1 MQVFGGKDCEMVRRS
16 GEVEGRY
23 EIPALNFGAL
33 PHGERRDVAES
44 RRRVLDTARELF
56 EERGVDAVSMHEIGR
71 AAGVGQG
78 TLYRRYEHK
87 GALCSAL
94 LFESTERFY
103 EGVRARA
110 EKGDDTALIQ
120 LGHLI
125 DDLAVFNEENAPLLG
140 AVRDAAG
147 GERRMEMYRNPFYGW
162 LRATVILL
170 LRRAM
175 DEGYAAPDLDVE
187 YAADFVLA
195 PLNIDLYLFQR
206 RALGMEPVRIT
217 GVLRGLLLDGLR
229 GGAGRRPA

>member
-1 MQVFGGKDCEMVRRS
+1 MVREA
-16 GEVEGRY
+16 GDGEGRY
-23 EIPALNFGAL
+23 EIPVLSFGVL
-33 PHGERRDVAES
+33 PHGERRDAAES

-56 EERGVDAVSMHEIGR
+56 EERGVDSVSMHEIGR

-103 EGVRARA
+103 ERVRARTQ
-110 EKGDDTALIQ
+110 KGNDAALVQ
-120 LGHLI
+120 LGSLI
-125 DDLAVFNEENAPLLG
+125 DDLAAFTEENAPLLG

-162 LRATVILL
+162 LRATVLVLL
-170 LRRAM
+170 EQAIA
-175 DEGYAAPDLDVE
+175 EGEAAPDLDVE

-206 RALGMEPVRIT
+206 HEIGMEPVRIT
-217 GVLRGLLLDGLR
+217 SVLRGLLLYGLQ
-229 GGAGRRPA
+229 ARRATNDV

>member
-1 MQVFGGKDCEMVRRS
+1 MV
-16 GEVEGRY
+16 GEAGDGEGRY
-23 EIPALNFGAL
+23 EIPVLSFGVL
-33 PHGERRDVAES
+33 PHGERRDAAES

-56 EERGVDAVSMHEIGR
+56 DERGVDSVSMHEIGR

-103 EGVRARA
+103 ERVRARTQ
-110 EKGDDTALIQ
+110 KGNDAALVQ
-120 LGHLI
+120 LGSLI
-125 DDLAVFNEENAPLLG
+125 DDLAAFNEENAPLLG

-162 LRATVILL
+162 LRATVIVLL
-170 LRRAM
+170 EQAIA
-175 DEGYAAPDLDVE
+175 EGEAAPDLDVE

-206 RALGMEPVRIT
+206 HELGMEPVRIT
-217 GVLRGLLLDGLR
+217 SVLRRLLLYGLQ
-229 GGAGRRPA
+229 ARRATNDV

>member
-1 MQVFGGKDCEMVRRS
+1 MV
-16 GEVEGRY
+16 GEAGDGEGRY
-23 EIPALNFGAL
+23 EIPVLSFGVL
-33 PHGERRDVAES
+33 PHGERRDAAES

-56 EERGVDAVSMHEIGR
+56 EERGVDSVSMHEIGR

-94 LFESTERFY
+94 LFESTKRFY
-103 EGVRARA
+103 ERVRARTQ
-110 EKGDDTALIQ
+110 KGNDAALVQ
-120 LGHLI
+120 LGSLI
-125 DDLAVFNEENAPLLG
+125 DDLAAFTEENAPLLG

-162 LRATVILL
+162 LRATVIVLL
-170 LRRAM
+170 EQAIA
-175 DEGYAAPDLDVE
+175 EGEAAPDLDVE

-206 RALGMEPVRIT
+206 HELGMEPVRIT
-217 GVLRGLLLDGLR
+217 SVLRGLLLYGLQAR
-229 GGAGRRPA
+229 KSTNDV

>member
-1 MQVFGGKDCEMVRRS
+1 MVREA
-16 GEVEGRY
+16 GDGEGRY
-23 EIPALNFGAL
+23 EIPVLSFGVL
-33 PHGERRDVAES
+33 PHGERRDAAES

-56 EERGVDAVSMHEIGR
+56 EERGVDSVSMHEIGR

-103 EGVRARA
+103 ERVRARTQ
-110 EKGDDTALIQ
+110 KGNDAALVQ
-120 LGHLI
+120 LGSLI
-125 DDLAVFNEENAPLLG
+125 DDLAAFNEENAPLLG

-162 LRATVILL
+162 LRATVLVLL
-170 LRRAM
+170 EQAIA
-175 DEGYAAPDLDVE
+175 EGEAAPDLDVE

-206 RALGMEPVRIT
+206 HEIGMEPVRIT
-217 GVLRGLLLDGLR
+217 SVLRRLLLYGLQAR
-229 GGAGRRPA
+229 KATNDI

>member
-1 MQVFGGKDCEMVRRS
+1 MV
-16 GEVEGRY
+16 GEAGDGEGRY
-23 EIPALNFGAL
+23 EIPVLSFGVL
-33 PHGERRDVAES
+33 PHGERRDAAES

-56 EERGVDAVSMHEIGR
+56 EERGVDSVSMHEIGR

-103 EGVRARA
+103 ERVRARTQ
-110 EKGDDTALIQ
+110 KGNDAALVQ
-120 LGHLI
+120 LGSLI
-125 DDLAVFNEENAPLLG
+125 DDLAAFTEENAPLLG

-162 LRATVILL
+162 LRATVLVLL
-170 LRRAM
+170 EQAIA
-175 DEGYAAPDLDVE
+175 EGEAAPDLDVE

-206 RALGMEPVRIT
+206 HEIGMEPVRIT
-217 GVLRGLLLDGLR
+217 SVLRRLLLYGLQAR
-229 GGAGRRPA
+229 KATNDV

>member
-1 MQVFGGKDCEMVRRS
+1 MVREA
-16 GEVEGRY
+16 GDGEGRY
-23 EIPALNFGAL
+23 EIPVLDFGVL
-33 PHGERRDVAES
+33 PHGERRDAAES
-44 RRRVLDTARELF
+44 RRRVLDTAGELF
-56 EERGVDAVSMHEIGR
+56 EERGVDSVSMHEIGR

-103 EGVRARA
+103 ERVRARTQ
-110 EKGDDTALIQ
+110 KGNDAALVQ
-120 LGHLI
+120 LGSLI
-125 DDLAVFNEENAPLLG
+125 DDLAAFNEENASLLG

-162 LRATVILL
+162 LRATVIVLL
-170 LRRAM
+170 EQAIA
-175 DEGYAAPDLDVE
+175 EGEAAPDLDVE

-206 RALGMEPVRIT
+206 HELGMEPVRIT
-217 GVLRGLLLDGLR
+217 SVLRRLLLYGLQAR
-229 GGAGRRPA
+229 KSTNDV

>member
-1 MQVFGGKDCEMVRRS
+1 MVREA
-16 GEVEGRY
+16 GDGEGRY
-23 EIPALNFGAL
+23 EIPVLSFGVL
-33 PHGERRDVAES
+33 PHGERRDAAES

-56 EERGVDAVSMHEIGR
+56 EERGVDSVSMHEIGR

-103 EGVRARA
+103 ERVRARTQ
-110 EKGDDTALIQ
+110 KGNDAALVQ
-120 LGHLI
+120 LGSLI
-125 DDLAVFNEENAPLLG
+125 DDLAAFNEENAPLLG

-162 LRATVILL
+162 LRATVIVLL
-170 LRRAM
+170 EQAIA
-175 DEGYAAPDLDVE
+175 EGEAAPDLDVE

-206 RALGMEPVRIT
+206 HELGMEPVRIT
-217 GVLRGLLLDGLR
+217 SVLRGLLLYGLQAR
-229 GGAGRRPA
+229 KSTNDV

>member
-1 MQVFGGKDCEMVRRS
+1 MVREVGD
-16 GEVEGRY
+16 GERRY
-23 EIPALNFGAL
+23 EIPVLDFGVL
-33 PHGERRDVAES
+33 PHGERRDAAES
-44 RRRVLDTARELF
+44 RRRVLDTAAELF
-56 EERGVDAVSMHEIGR
+56 EERGVDSVSMHEIGR

-103 EGVRARA
+103 ERVRARTQ
-110 EKGDDTALIQ
+110 KGNDAALVQ
-120 LGHLI
+120 LGSLI
-125 DDLAVFNEENAPLLG
+125 DDLAAFNEENAPLLG

-162 LRATVILL
+162 LRATVLVLL
-170 LRRAM
+170 EQAIA
-175 DEGYAAPDLDVE
+175 EGEAASDLDVE

-206 RALGMEPVRIT
+206 HEIGMEPVRIT
-217 GVLRGLLLDGLR
+217 SVLRGLLLYGLQ
-229 GGAGRRPA
+229 ARRATNDV

>member
-1 MQVFGGKDCEMVRRS
+1 MVREA
-16 GEVEGRY
+16 GDGEGRY
-23 EIPALNFGAL
+23 EIPVLDFGVL
-33 PHGERRDVAES
+33 PHGERRDAAES

-56 EERGVDAVSMHEIGR
+56 EERGVDSVSMHEIGR

-103 EGVRARA
+103 ERVRARTQ
-110 EKGDDTALIQ
+110 KGNDAALVQ
-120 LGHLI
+120 LGSLI
-125 DDLAVFNEENAPLLG
+125 DDLAAFTEENAPLLG

-162 LRATVILL
+162 LRATVIVLL
-170 LRRAM
+170 EQAIA
-175 DEGYAAPDLDVE
+175 EGEAAPDLDVE

-206 RALGMEPVRIT
+206 HEIGMEPVRIT
-217 GVLRGLLLDGLR
+217 SVLRGLLLYGLQAR
-229 GGAGRRPA
+229 KSTNDV

>member
-1 MQVFGGKDCEMVRRS
+1 MVREVGD
-16 GEVEGRY
+16 GERRN
-23 EIPALNFGAL
+23 EIPVLDFGVL
-33 PHGERRDVAES
+33 PHGERRDAAES
-44 RRRVLDTARELF
+44 RRRVLDTAGELF
-56 EERGVDAVSMHEIGR
+56 AERGVDSVSMHEIGR

-103 EGVRARA
+103 ERVRARTQ
-110 EKGDDTALIQ
+110 KGNDAALVQ
-120 LGHLI
+120 LGSLI
-125 DDLAVFNEENAPLLG
+125 DDLAAFNEENAPLLG

-162 LRATVILL
+162 LRATVLVLL
-170 LRRAM
+170 EQAIA
-175 DEGYAAPDLDVE
+175 EGEAAPDLDVE

-206 RALGMEPVRIT
+206 HEIGMEPVRIT
-217 GVLRGLLLDGLR
+217 SVLRRLLLYGLQAR
-229 GGAGRRPA
+229 KSTNDV

>member
-1 MQVFGGKDCEMVRRS
+1 MVR
-16 GEVEGRY
+16 EVGDGEGRY
-23 EIPALNFGAL
+23 EIPVLSFGLL
-33 PHGERRDVAES
+33 PHGERRDAAES

-56 EERGVDAVSMHEIGR
+56 EERGVDSVSMHEIGR

-103 EGVRARA
+103 ERVRARTQ
-110 EKGDDTALIQ
+110 KGNDAALVQ
-120 LGHLI
+120 LGSLI
-125 DDLAVFNEENAPLLG
+125 DDLAAFTEENAPLLG

-162 LRATVILL
+162 LRATVLVLL
-170 LRRAM
+170 EQAIA
-175 DEGYAAPDLDVE
+175 EGEAAPDLDVE

-206 RALGMEPVRIT
+206 HEIGMEPVRIT
-217 GVLRGLLLDGLR
+217 SVLRRLLLYGLQAR
-229 GGAGRRPA
+229 KATNDV

>member
-1 MQVFGGKDCEMVRRS
+1 MVREA
-16 GEVEGRY
+16 GDGEGRY
-23 EIPALNFGAL
+23 EIPVLSFGVL
-33 PHGERRDVAES
+33 PHGERRDAAES

-56 EERGVDAVSMHEIGR
+56 EERGVDSVSMHEIGR

-103 EGVRARA
+103 ERVRARTQ
-110 EKGDDTALIQ
+110 KGNDAALVQ
-120 LGHLI
+120 LGSLI
-125 DDLAVFNEENAPLLG
+125 DDLAAFTEENAPLLG

-162 LRATVILL
+162 LRATVLVLL
-170 LRRAM
+170 EQAIA
-175 DEGYAAPDLDVE
+175 EGEAAPDLDVE

-206 RALGMEPVRIT
+206 HEIGMEPVRIT
-217 GVLRGLLLDGLR
+217 SVLRGLLLYGLQAR
-229 GGAGRRPA
+229 KSTNDV

>member
-1 MQVFGGKDCEMVRRS
+1 MVREA
-16 GEVEGRY
+16 GDGEGRY
-23 EIPALNFGAL
+23 EIPVLSFGVL
-33 PHGERRDVAES
+33 PHGERRDAAES

-56 EERGVDAVSMHEIGR
+56 EERGVDSVSMHEIGR

-103 EGVRARA
+103 ERVRARTQ
-110 EKGDDTALIQ
+110 KGNDAALVQ
-120 LGHLI
+120 LGSLI
-125 DDLAVFNEENAPLLG
+125 DDLAAFTEENAPLLG
-140 AVRDAAG
+140 VVRDASG

-162 LRATVILL
+162 VRATVLVLL
-170 LRRAM
+170 EQAIA
-175 DEGYAAPDLDVE
+175 EGEAAPDLDVE

-206 RALGMEPVRIT
+206 HELGMEPVRIT
-217 GVLRGLLLDGLR
+217 SVLRRLLLYGLQ
-229 GGAGRRPA
+229 ARRATNDV

>member
-1 MQVFGGKDCEMVRRS
+1 MAREAGDGG
-16 GEVEGRY
+16 GRY
-23 EIPALNFGAL
+23 EIPVLDFGVL
-33 PHGERRDVAES
+33 SHGERRDAAKS

-56 EERGVDAVSMHEIGR
+56 EERGVDSVSMHEIGR

-94 LFESTERFY
+94 LFESTERLY
-103 EGVRARA
+103 ERVRARTQ
-110 EKGDDTALIQ
+110 KGNDAALVQ
-120 LGHLI
+120 LGSLI
-125 DDLAVFNEENAPLLG
+125 DDLAAFTEENAPLLG

-162 LRATVILL
+162 LRATVIVLL
-170 LRRAM
+170 EQAIAER
-175 DEGYAAPDLDVE
+175 EAAPDLDVE

-206 RALGMEPVRIT
+206 HELGMDPVRIT
-217 GVLRGLLLDGLR
+217 SVLRGLLLYGLQ
-229 GGAGRRPA
+229 ARRATNDV

>member
-1 MQVFGGKDCEMVRRS
+1 MVREA
-16 GEVEGRY
+16 GDGEGRY
-23 EIPALNFGAL
+23 EIPVLDFGVL
-33 PHGERRDVAES
+33 PHGERRDAAES

-56 EERGVDAVSMHEIGR
+56 EGRGVDSVSMHEIGR

-94 LFESTERFY
+94 LFESTKRFY
-103 EGVRARA
+103 ERVRARTQ
-110 EKGDDTALIQ
+110 KGNDAALVQ
-120 LGHLI
+120 LGSLI
-125 DDLAVFNEENAPLLG
+125 DDLAAFTEENAPLLG

-162 LRATVILL
+162 LRATVLVLL
-170 LRRAM
+170 EQAIA
-175 DEGYAAPDLDVE
+175 EGEAAPDLDVE

-206 RALGMEPVRIT
+206 HEIGMEPVRIT
-217 GVLRGLLLDGLR
+217 SVLRGLLLYGLQAR
-229 GGAGRRPA
+229 KSTNDV

>member
-1 MQVFGGKDCEMVRRS
+1 MV
-16 GEVEGRY
+16 GEAGDGEGRY
-23 EIPALNFGAL
+23 EIPVLSFGVL
-33 PHGERRDVAES
+33 PHGERRDAAES

-56 EERGVDAVSMHEIGR
+56 EERGVDSVSMHEIGR

-94 LFESTERFY
+94 LFESTKRFY
-103 EGVRARA
+103 ERVRARTQ
-110 EKGDDTALIQ
+110 KGNDAALVQ
-120 LGHLI
+120 LGSLI
-125 DDLAVFNEENAPLLG
+125 DDLAAFTEENAPLLG

-162 LRATVILL
+162 LRATVIVLL
-170 LRRAM
+170 EQAIA
-175 DEGYAAPDLDVE
+175 EGEAAPDLDVE

-206 RALGMEPVRIT
+206 HEIGMEPVRIT
-217 GVLRGLLLDGLR
+217 SVLRRLLLYGLQ
-229 GGAGRRPA
+229 ARRATNDV

>member
-1 MQVFGGKDCEMVRRS
+1 MIREAGDG
-16 GEVEGRY
+16 EGRY
-23 EIPALNFGAL
+23 EIPVLSFGVL
-33 PHGERRDVAES
+33 PHGERRDAAES

-56 EERGVDAVSMHEIGR
+56 EERGVDSVSMHEIGR

-103 EGVRARA
+103 ERVRARTQ
-110 EKGDDTALIQ
+110 KGNDAALVQ
-120 LGHLI
+120 LGSLI
-125 DDLAVFNEENAPLLG
+125 DDLAAFTEENAPLLG

-162 LRATVILL
+162 LRATVIVLL
-170 LRRAM
+170 EQAIA
-175 DEGYAAPDLDVE
+175 EGEAAPDLDVE

-206 RALGMEPVRIT
+206 HELGMEPVRIT
-217 GVLRGLLLDGLR
+217 SVLRGLLLYGLQ
-229 GGAGRRPA
+229 ARRATNDV

>member
-1 MQVFGGKDCEMVRRS
+1 MVREA
-16 GEVEGRY
+16 GDGEGRY
-23 EIPALNFGAL
+23 EIPVLSFGVL
-33 PHGERRDVAES
+33 PHGERRDAAES

-56 EERGVDAVSMHEIGR
+56 EERGVDSVSMHEIGR

-103 EGVRARA
+103 ERVRARTQ
-110 EKGDDTALIQ
+110 KGNDAALVQ
-120 LGHLI
+120 LGSLI
-125 DDLAVFNEENAPLLG
+125 DDLAAFTEENAPLLG

-162 LRATVILL
+162 LRATVLVLL
-170 LRRAM
+170 EQAIA
-175 DEGYAAPDLDVE
+175 EGEAAPDLDVE

-206 RALGMEPVRIT
+206 HEIGMEPVRIT
-217 GVLRGLLLDGLR
+217 SVLRRLLLYGLQAR
-229 GGAGRRPA
+229 KATNDI

>member
-1 MQVFGGKDCEMVRRS
+1 MVREA
-16 GEVEGRY
+16 GDGEGRY
-23 EIPALNFGAL
+23 EIPVLDFGVL
-33 PHGERRDVAES
+33 PHGERRDAAES

-56 EERGVDAVSMHEIGR
+56 EERGVDSVSMHEIGR

-103 EGVRARA
+103 ERVRARTQ
-110 EKGDDTALIQ
+110 KGNDAALVQ
-120 LGHLI
+120 LGSLI
-125 DDLAVFNEENAPLLG
+125 DDLAAFTEENAPLLG

-162 LRATVILL
+162 LRATVLVLL
-170 LRRAM
+170 EQAIA
-175 DEGYAAPDLDVE
+175 EGEAAPDLDVE

-206 RALGMEPVRIT
+206 HEIGMEPVRIT
-217 GVLRGLLLDGLR
+217 SVLRRLLLYGLQ
-229 GGAGRRPA
+229 ARRATNDV

>member
-1 MQVFGGKDCEMVRRS
+1 MVREAGDGGR
-16 GEVEGRY
+16 RY
-23 EIPALNFGAL
+23 EVPVLDFGAL
-33 PHGERRDVAES
+33 PHGERRDAAES

-56 EERGVDAVSMHEIGR
+56 EERGVDSVSMHEIGR

-103 EGVRARA
+103 QRVRART
-110 EKGDDTALIQ
+110 EKGNDAALVQ
-120 LGHLI
+120 LGSLI

-147 GERRMEMYRNPFYGW
+147 GERRMKMYRNPFYGW
-162 LRATVILL
+162 LRATVIVLL
-170 LRRAM
+170 EQAIA
-175 DEGYAAPDLDVE
+175 EGEAAPNLDVE

-206 RALGMEPVRIT
+206 HELDMEPVRIT
-217 GVLRGLLLDGLR
+217 SVLRGLLLYGLQAR
-229 GGAGRRPA
+229 KSTNDV

>member
-1 MQVFGGKDCEMVRRS
+1 MIREAGDG
-16 GEVEGRY
+16 EGRY
-23 EIPALNFGAL
+23 EIPVLSFGVL
-33 PHGERRDVAES
+33 PHGERRDAAES

-56 EERGVDAVSMHEIGR
+56 EERGVDSVSMHEIGR

-103 EGVRARA
+103 ERVRARTQ
-110 EKGDDTALIQ
+110 KGNDAALVQ
-120 LGHLI
+120 LGSLI
-125 DDLAVFNEENAPLLG
+125 DDLAAFTEENAPLLG

-162 LRATVILL
+162 LRATVLVLL
-170 LRRAM
+170 EQAIA
-175 DEGYAAPDLDVE
+175 EGEAAPDLDVE

-206 RALGMEPVRIT
+206 HEIGMEPVRIT
-217 GVLRGLLLDGLR
+217 SVLRRLLLYGLQAR
-229 GGAGRRPA
+229 KSTNDV

>member
-1 MQVFGGKDCEMVRRS
+1 MV
-16 GEVEGRY
+16 GEAGDGEGRY
-23 EIPALNFGAL
+23 EIPVLSFGVL
-33 PHGERRDVAES
+33 PHGERRDAAES

-56 EERGVDAVSMHEIGR
+56 EERGVDSVSMHEIGR

-94 LFESTERFY
+94 LFESTKRFY
-103 EGVRARA
+103 ERVRARTQ
-110 EKGDDTALIQ
+110 KGNDAALVQ
-120 LGHLI
+120 LGSLI
-125 DDLAVFNEENAPLLG
+125 DDLAAFNEENAPLLG

-162 LRATVILL
+162 LRATVLVLL
-170 LRRAM
+170 EQAIA
-175 DEGYAAPDLDVE
+175 EGEAAPDLDVE

-206 RALGMEPVRIT
+206 HEIGMEPVRIT
-217 GVLRGLLLDGLR
+217 SVLRRLLLYGLQAR
-229 GGAGRRPA
+229 KATNDV

>member
-1 MQVFGGKDCEMVRRS
+1 MVREA
-16 GEVEGRY
+16 GDGEGRY
-23 EIPALNFGAL
+23 EIPVLSFGVL
-33 PHGERRDVAES
+33 PHGERRDAAES

-56 EERGVDAVSMHEIGR
+56 EERGVDSVSMHEIGR

-94 LFESTERFY
+94 LFESTKRFY
-103 EGVRARA
+103 KRVRARTQ
-110 EKGDDTALIQ
+110 KGNDAALVQ
-120 LGHLI
+120 LGSLI
-125 DDLAVFNEENAPLLG
+125 DDLAAFNEENAPLLG

-162 LRATVILL
+162 LRATVLVLL
-170 LRRAM
+170 EQAIA
-175 DEGYAAPDLDVE
+175 EGEAAFDLDVE

-206 RALGMEPVRIT
+206 HEIGMEPVRIT
-217 GVLRGLLLDGLR
+217 SVLRGLLLYGLQAR
-229 GGAGRRPA
+229 KSTNDV

>member
-1 MQVFGGKDCEMVRRS
+1 MV
-16 GEVEGRY
+16 GEAGDGEGRY
-23 EIPALNFGAL
+23 EIPVLSFGVL
-33 PHGERRDVAES
+33 PHGERRDAAES

-56 EERGVDAVSMHEIGR
+56 EERGVDSVSMHEIGR

-103 EGVRARA
+103 ERVRARTQ
-110 EKGDDTALIQ
+110 KGNDAALVQ
-120 LGHLI
+120 LGSLI
-125 DDLAVFNEENAPLLG
+125 DDLAAFNEENAPLLG

-147 GERRMEMYRNPFYGW
+147 GERRMEMYRNPFYRW
-162 LRATVILL
+162 LRATVLVLL
-170 LRRAM
+170 EQAIA
-175 DEGYAAPDLDVE
+175 EGEAAPDLDVE

-206 RALGMEPVRIT
+206 HELGMEPVRIT
-217 GVLRGLLLDGLR
+217 SVLRRLLLYGLQAR
-229 GGAGRRPA
+229 KSTNDV

>member
-1 MQVFGGKDCEMVRRS
+1 MVREA
-16 GEVEGRY
+16 GDGEGRY
-23 EIPALNFGAL
+23 EIPVLSFGVL
-33 PHGERRDVAES
+33 PHGERRDAAES

-56 EERGVDAVSMHEIGR
+56 EERGVDSVSMHEIGR

-103 EGVRARA
+103 ERVRARTQ
-110 EKGDDTALIQ
+110 KGNDAALVQ
-120 LGHLI
+120 LGSLI
-125 DDLAVFNEENAPLLG
+125 DDLAAFTEENAPLLG

-162 LRATVILL
+162 LRATVIVLL
-170 LRRAM
+170 EQAIA
-175 DEGYAAPDLDVE
+175 EGEAAPDLDVE

-206 RALGMEPVRIT
+206 HEIGMEPVRIT
-217 GVLRGLLLDGLR
+217 SVLRGLLLYGLQAR
-229 GGAGRRPA
+229 KSTNDV

>member
-1 MQVFGGKDCEMVRRS
+1 MVREA
-16 GEVEGRY
+16 GDGEGRY
-23 EIPALNFGAL
+23 EIPVLSFGVL
-33 PHGERRDVAES
+33 PHGERRDAAES

-56 EERGVDAVSMHEIGR
+56 EERGVDSVSMHEIGR

-103 EGVRARA
+103 ERVRARTQ
-110 EKGDDTALIQ
+110 KGNDAALVQ
-120 LGHLI
+120 LGSLI
-125 DDLAVFNEENAPLLG
+125 DDLAAFNEENAPLLG

-162 LRATVILL
+162 LRATVLVLL
-170 LRRAM
+170 EQAIA
-175 DEGYAAPDLDVE
+175 EGEAAPDLDVE

-206 RALGMEPVRIT
+206 HEIGMEPVRIT
-217 GVLRGLLLDGLR
+217 SVLRGLLLYGLQAR
-229 GGAGRRPA
+229 KSTNDV

>member
-1 MQVFGGKDCEMVRRS
+1 MVEKNENVGLGRCEVPPL
-16 GEVEGRY
+16 G
-23 EIPALNFGAL
+23 FGAL
-33 PHGERRDVAES
+33 PGSERRDAAES
-44 RRRVLDTARELF
+44 RRRILDTARELF
-56 EERGVDAVSMHEIGR
+56 EERSVDTVSMHEIGR

-103 EGVRARA
+103 EGVRQRA

-120 LGHLI
+120 LGRLI

-162 LRATVILL
+162 LRATVTLL
-170 LRRAM
+170 LRKAL
-175 DEGYAAPDLDVE
+175 DEGDAAPDLDVE
-187 YAADFVLA
+187 CAADFVLA

-206 RALGMEPVRIT
+206 HELGMDPVRIT
-217 GVLRGLLLDGLR
+217 SVLRGLLLYGLQDR
-229 GGAGRRPA
+229 TATNV

>member
-1 MQVFGGKDCEMVRRS
+1 MVR
-16 GEVEGRY
+16 EVGDGEGRY
-23 EIPALNFGAL
+23 EIPVLDFGVL
-33 PHGERRDVAES
+33 PHGERRDAAES

-56 EERGVDAVSMHEIGR
+56 EERGVDSVSMHEIGR

-103 EGVRARA
+103 ERVRARTQ
-110 EKGDDTALIQ
+110 KGNDAALVQ
-120 LGHLI
+120 LGSLI
-125 DDLAVFNEENAPLLG
+125 DDLAAFNEENAPLLG

-162 LRATVILL
+162 LRATVLVLL
-170 LRRAM
+170 EQAIA
-175 DEGYAAPDLDVE
+175 EGEAAPDLDVE

-206 RALGMEPVRIT
+206 HEIGMEPVRIT
-217 GVLRGLLLDGLR
+217 SVLRGLLLYGLQAR
-229 GGAGRRPA
+229 KSTNDV